1 MLGDMLTVE
10 DVARYLKV
18 NVRTVY
24 RMIDRKQI
32 PCFKIGR
39 QWRFDQGVINRWLSN
54 RTVERTVRA
63 LVIDDD
69 PDVCSLFVDTLDG
82 TSHSVVTANDAEEG
96 FEYVT
101 QEDFDIVFLDLKLPK
116 IDGVEL
122 FGRIRKIKPFLPV
135 MIVTGFPDSEL
146 MKKALAYGPI
156 SVISKPLRPVDILS
170 AVNSC
175 IRTL

>member
-10 DVARYLKV
+10 DIATCLKV

-24 RMIDRKQI
+24 RMIEKKQI

-39 QWRFDQGVINRWLSN
+39 QWRFDQEVINRWLN
-54 RTVERTVRA
+54 DRIIEPTVRA

-69 PDVCSLFVDTLDG
+69 PDVCSLFIDTLDD
-82 TSHSVVTANDAEEG
+82 TRHSVVTANDAEKG
-96 FEYVT
+96 LEYVI
-101 QEDFDIVFLDLKLPK
+101 QEDFDLVFLDLKLPK
-116 IDGVEL
+116 IDGAEL

-146 MKKALAYGPI
+146 MKKALTYGPI
-156 SVISKPLRPVDILS
+156 SVISKPLKPGDILS